1 MSLPNTNE
9 LQTWNVDRVSQWLTR
24 VGLSDCIETFR
35 NRDIDGKTLSKYN
48 EGKCMSLTGISMKMK
63 RELWRHVNAYIEEN
77 PPLGSRPQSKIIP
90 KSVQK
95 LFGGTS
101 VSKVSKTLPPPI
113 DYSNTGDDSDGES
126 WPEDEF
132 DSEPDDFDE
141 HPNHASLSYETPS
154 EPAQNTDDFY
164 ELPWDDPLAQKYLDE
179 KLRRV
184 SEDLQQ
190 SSSGCSSLLPHSLS
204 HNEAFNRQF
213 SQDLGSDS
221 DQDQLFSYDRRI
233 SDVYGSETD
242 LFQSEY
248 DQEPHQDDDGHSPD
262 EDYEQPT
269 SAHPS
274 PSKFTAIG
282 LSPIHKPTK
291 SRVPDPEPEADEF
304 YEMTDFESDTQIKP
318 FTKSSTMPSSVPPI
332 PAPIKSRTL
341 PPAPTPIKPKDGPK
355 RTIPTPP
362 DSRSNSLSSSSSI
375 PGSPQFPR
383 SPKLGKLPPA
393 PFRRPGYREPRT
405 SVTSISS
412 SSSESGS
419 GVVGPPPLPPRI
431 PLPPPPL
438 PRPEPPGQEDKPAPR
453 RGSIPLPM
461 PPVPSV
467 PDDTEPDIL
476 DGLYAYPWFHGSV
489 GRDYANKKLP
499 LLPEDGTFLVRK
511 STHGPHQP
519 YSLDIL
525 YESTIKRLP
534 IRLRRDGKY
543 ALGKE
548 KDGEQS
554 FAGVAD
560 LIVYHKEYPIFV
572 VGSAGAEV
580 TLKRTPPK

>member
-341 PPAPTPIKPKDGPK
+341 PPAPTPIKPKDVDTPMTGSVSALKAKLEGLPHQLGPK

-383 SPKLGKLPPA
+383 SPKLGK
-393 PFRRPGYREPRT
+393 
-405 SVTSISS
+405 
-412 SSSESGS
+412 
-419 GVVGPPPLPPRI
+419 
-431 PLPPPPL
+431 
-438 PRPEPPGQEDKPAPR
+438 DKPAPR

>member
-164 ELPWDDPLAQKYLDE
+164 EQ
-179 KLRRV
+179 
-184 SEDLQQ
+184 
-190 SSSGCSSLLPHSLS
+190 
-204 HNEAFNRQF
+204 
-213 SQDLGSDS
+213 
-221 DQDQLFSYDRRI
+221 
-233 SDVYGSETD
+233 
-242 LFQSEY
+242 
-248 DQEPHQDDDGHSPD
+248 PHQDDDGHSPD

-341 PPAPTPIKPKDGPK
+341 PPAPTPIKPKDVDTPMTGSVSALKAKLEGLPHQLGPK